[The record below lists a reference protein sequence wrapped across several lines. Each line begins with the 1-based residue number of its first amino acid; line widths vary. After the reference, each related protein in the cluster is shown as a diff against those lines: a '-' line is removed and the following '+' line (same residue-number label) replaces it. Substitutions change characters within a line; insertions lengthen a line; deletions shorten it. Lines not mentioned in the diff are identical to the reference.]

1 MVYLFRSILKQHTEK
16 SFLRLSKINAVHK
29 VCIYGILFVQVNFEA
44 THWKIISK
52 APEINAVHK
61 VCIYGIFVQVN
72 FEATHWKILSKAL
85 KNKCCAQGVYIWYIC
100 SGQF

>member
-52 APEINAVHK
+52 APEIRIPCLTIISAMGGDTV
-61 VCIYGIFVQVN
+61 FA
-72 FEATHWKILSKAL
+72 F
-85 KNKCCAQGVYIWYIC
+85 
-100 SGQF
+100 

>member
-1 MVYLFRSILKQHTEK
+1 MVYLFRSILKQHTGK
-16 SFLRLSKINAVHK
+16 SYLRLSK
-29 VCIYGILFVQVNFEA
+29 
-44 THWKIISK
+44 
-52 APEINAVHK
+52 INAVHK

-72 FEATHWKILSKAL
+72 FEATHWKIISKAL